1 MGCLPVYNSRA
12 ISNRSHECA
21 SIMAKDK
28 LTPAMEQYMH
38 FKRMHPDAILF
49 FRMGDFY
56 EMFFDDAKVAARLLG
71 LTLTARNHGK
81 TTGAVPLAGVPH
93 HAMENYLAKLIQLGR
108 KVAICEQVEDP
119 KLAKGVVKRDVV
131 QVVSPGTALADS
143 MLDQQRN
150 NFLVCL
156 WPQSGLVGLASVD
169 MSTGD
174 FVLDEVPTELLADE
188 VQSLAPAE
196 LLLAE
201 GADEEWVVHL
211 QRLLP
216 RAALSRIE
224 DWHFEEH
231 AAREMLYEQ
240 LKVRSLKGFGCDDM
254 GAGLRAGGAV
264 VAYLRDNQR
273 GAVEH
278 INRLQRKRRE
288 EYALVDATA
297 QRNLEILG
305 NQQDGTRAGSLLDIV
320 DHSCTPMGARLLR
333 QWLIRPLKKTREIT
347 RRLDA
352 VEDLLTRR
360 EVRREVRA
368 LLGGVGDLE
377 RLMARICCQRANARD
392 LVALATSLEKAPT
405 LRAGLEDISAALLGE
420 LRDSEL
426 PDVGELV
433 SDIRACL
440 VDEPPALLTEGG
452 LIRDGFDERVD
463 ELREISRGGK
473 DIIAQIQTRERE
485 RTGIAS
491 LKIGFNQVFGYYIEI
506 SKVNVAKAPE
516 DYIRKQTLT
525 NAERYITPELKE
537 YEEKVLGAEDKLKEL
552 ESSLFLQLRTRAARW
567 TPQVQQIARA
577 LASID
582 LLAAFAELAEL
593 EAYARPLVDESSVL
607 DITEGRHPVVER
619 QLREGRFV
627 PNDIHLDADAAQ
639 ILLITGPNMAGK
651 STIIRQVG
659 LIALLA
665 QVGSFVPAKAA
676 HIGVVD
682 RIFTRVGASDNL
694 VGGESTFMVE
704 MNEAANIL
712 NNVSHRSLI
721 LMDELGR
728 GTSTFDGL
736 SIAWSIVEYLHQ
748 REDARPRTLFAT
760 HYHEMTE
767 LEQHLH
773 RVKNFNVAVRE
784 EGDHVVFLHRL
795 APGPADRSYGINV
808 AQMAGMPGVVVARAK
823 EILARLEEDQI
834 DVDQIHGGKKNGNAK
849 QNDGVAGDWQSPR
862 PTNTNGDLN
871 KGRDEAGNTRNA
883 LEGTPAPQLD
893 LFPPSAAPF
902 ADELKRMNLSQVT
915 PLQALLKLNEW
926 QEKMR

>member
-1 MGCLPVYNSRA
+1 
-12 ISNRSHECA
+12 
-21 SIMAKDK
+21 MAKNK

-38 FKRMHPDAILF
+38 FKRMHQDAILF

-56 EMFFDDAKVAARLLG
+56 EMFFDDAKEVSRLLG

-156 WPQSGLVGLASVD
+156 WPQAGVVGLASVD

-174 FVLDEVPTELLADE
+174 FVLDEMPVELLADE
-188 VQSLAPAE
+188 LQSLAPAE

-201 GADEEWVVHL
+201 GADSEWVEHL

-216 RAALSRIE
+216 RAALSQIE
-224 DWHFEEH
+224 DWHFEEQ
-231 AAREMLYEQ
+231 AASEMLYEQ

-288 EYALVDATA
+288 EYALIDATA

-305 NQQDGTRAGSLLDIV
+305 NQQDGGRVGSLLDVV

-333 QWLIRPLKKTREIT
+333 QWLIRPLKKTTEIA

-352 VEDLLTRR
+352 VEELLGRREMRR
-360 EVRREVRA
+360 EVRT
-368 LLGGVGDLE
+368 LLQGVGDLE

-392 LVALATSLEKAPT
+392 LAALATSLEKKPI
-405 LRAGLEDISAALLGE
+405 LRAGLAEADAGLLSE
-420 LRDSEL
+420 LRDGEL

-433 SDIRACL
+433 SDIRTCL

-473 DIIAQIQTRERE
+473 DFIAQIQTRERE

-506 SKVNVAKAPE
+506 TKVNVAKAPE
-516 DYIRKQTLT
+516 DYHRKQTLT

-552 ESSLFLQLRTRAARW
+552 ESSLFLALRTRAARW

-577 LASID
+577 LACID

-593 EAYARPLVDESSVL
+593 ENYARPLVDESAVL
-607 DITEGRHPVVER
+607 DIREGRHPVVER

-627 PNDIHLDADAAQ
+627 PNDVHLDADAAQ
-639 ILLITGPNMAGK
+639 VLLITGPNMAGK

-659 LIALLA
+659 LIVLLA
-665 QVGSFVPAKAA
+665 QVGSFVPAKTA

-712 NNVSHRSLI
+712 NNVSSRSLI

-767 LEQHLH
+767 LEDRLL

-808 AQMAGMPGVVVARAK
+808 AQMAGMPSVVVARAK
-823 EILARLEEDQI
+823 EILARLEEEQI
-834 DVDQIHGGKKNGNAK
+834 DVDHIHSATSNGHRAGEPESA
-849 QNDGVAGDWQSPR
+849 GV
-862 PTNTNGDLN
+862 NGAVRAEELQREVPLAN
-871 KGRDEAGNTRNA
+871 DEASAEADVLTTAADRADGEKKTVA
-883 LEGTPAPQLD
+883 SSQLD
-893 LFPPSAAPF
+893 LFPGAVAPF
-902 ADELKRMNLSQVT
+902 ANELKRMNLSQVT

-926 QEKMR
+926 QENLRRED